1 MYLDPGFGSMII
13 QVVIA
18 FFAAFG
24 AYIVLIRKRLSQLY
38 SIKAKAMEKI
48 LKMKTKEFSSF
59 RDPSGFVFKE
69 DGVLYRQI
77 NPCYKSNLAV

>member
-1 MYLDPGFGSMII
+1 
-13 QVVIA
+13 
-18 FFAAFG
+18 
-24 AYIVLIRKRLSQLY
+24 
-38 SIKAKAMEKI
+38 MEKI

-77 NPCYKSNLAV
+77 NPCYKKQFSSMTKSGLYLFFGS